1 MVVRRAFRQVGDQ
14 IQVQERVLGLGL
26 DPGGIPDHHY
36 RTEAA
41 AMASEILVLV
51 PEGNHDSAG
60 GMVGE
65 VCYNP
70 LHLEEEGE
78 EDGCID
84 PVEEDKSH
92 PEVEEDRQN
101 WEDAEDMA
109 VGDSPAEGGVRM
121 GGMGA
126 LQHH

>member
-1 MVVRRAFRQVGDQ
+1 
-14 IQVQERVLGLGL
+14 
-26 DPGGIPDHHY
+26 
-36 RTEAA
+36 
-41 AMASEILVLV
+41 MASEILVLV
-51 PEGNHDSAG
+51 PEGNHDFAG
-60 GMVGE
+60 EMVGE

-109 VGDSPAEGGVRM
+109 VGDSPAEGGEVDTEFALPPVPQDAPAVR
-121 GGMGA
+121 GRPGRPGIGIAGA
-126 LQHH
+126 HQA